1 MSVRMGMR
9 PTQGLNGW
17 PVSTVWLCRVKGRPE
32 RHKAQPRKRGRGEA
46 TDLQRIPR
54 ERSFYGL
61 LNIIWQSGEMPELE
75 GHPMT
80 ETKRPDFAAYVVRDR
95 DDKKSNW
102 REIGVAF
109 THKDGKGFDL
119 LLLRSSLVSEH

>member
-1 MSVRMGMR
+1 
-9 PTQGLNGW
+9 
-17 PVSTVWLCRVKGRPE
+17 
-32 RHKAQPRKRGRGEA
+32 
-46 TDLQRIPR
+46 
-54 ERSFYGL
+54 
-61 LNIIWQSGEMPELE
+61 MPELE
-75 GHPMT
+75 GYFMT

-119 LLLRSSLVSEH
+119 LLDAVPVSGRVVLRTIEDKAE